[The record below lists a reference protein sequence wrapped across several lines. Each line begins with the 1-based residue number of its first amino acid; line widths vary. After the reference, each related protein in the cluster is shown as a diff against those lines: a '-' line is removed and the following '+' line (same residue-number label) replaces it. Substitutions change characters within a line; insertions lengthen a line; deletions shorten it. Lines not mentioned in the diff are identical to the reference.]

1 MIYETLAAL
10 KDQCLE
16 FIFDN
21 ISDVIVFKDLCLEF
35 IFDNISDVIAFKDLC
50 LEFISEFIFGR
61 LTNDLE
67 LEETITLA
75 TGTLH
80 IRIQANVPN
89 KDRHIF
95 SEIIGRDLAQLKKE
109 RE

>member
-16 FIFDN
+16 FI
-21 ISDVIVFKDLCLEF
+21 C
-35 IFDNISDVIAFKDLC
+35 DNISDVIAFKDLC

-80 IRIQANVPN
+80 IQIQANVPN

-109 RE
+109 YE